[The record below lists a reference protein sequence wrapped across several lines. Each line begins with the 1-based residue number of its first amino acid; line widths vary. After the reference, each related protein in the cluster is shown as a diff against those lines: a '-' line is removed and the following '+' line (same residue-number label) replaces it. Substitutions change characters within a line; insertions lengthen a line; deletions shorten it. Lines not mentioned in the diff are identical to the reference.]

1 MSFVIAAAVK
11 NHSSSIL
18 IILLKVG
25 SMLIYAGIGLISA
38 ATIVLE
44 IALLR
49 LFAVQQFYHFA
60 FMAISLALL
69 GAGASGSLL
78 SIRRRPF
85 PASLMSLAFWITTLS
100 AYLVINYLPFDSFSI
115 AWDTRQ
121 LFYLAVYFLAAAV
134 PFFFAG
140 LLVGGE
146 LMAATQRQDN
156 HDDGRSSNQVYGAN
170 LIGSAAGALIS
181 LPVLAWVGG
190 EGAVILAAILGALA
204 GVCFSLPDLR
214 IQLVQHRARIT
225 LGLASGMILIS
236 LIILVLRPDFI
247 DQQLSPYKTLSVLSH
262 AFDATHV
269 LNEWDA
275 AARMDVIESSTIHI
289 MPGLSLSSPIGVPPQ
304 VGLTLDGDN
313 LMPITGIDPT
323 SAEAQQLASHL
334 PGGLVFELRPDART
348 LVLEAGTGMDVLIAL
363 AAGSPAITV
372 VEENALVINAVKDQY
387 GSFTGQLYNRDQV
400 EIINQSGRVYAR
412 QFGLSRDGG
421 KDAFD
426 VAIVALTDAHR
437 PVSSGAYSL
446 TEDYLYTVEAF
457 EDYLQTLNDEGVLVV
472 TRWLQTPPSESGR
485 TFGSILA
492 ALRAAGLDAR
502 QHLLAF
508 RTLRTMTIL
517 ASPQPFSE
525 RDIDIAGDYLA
536 RNGFDIVY
544 YPGVQIEDVN
554 QFNLLSAPEYYNLF
568 LNIIEDPEGTYESYR
583 FNIRPATD
591 NRPFFYHYFKW
602 SQTPEILASLGLT
615 WQPFGGSGYFVL
627 VALLILVS
635 LASVI
640 LIMGPLL
647 LMKGT
652 GSEPAEKIDVPN
664 WRLRVLVYFA
674 CLGLAYLFIEVPLA
688 QQFILILDQ
697 PVTALAIM
705 LFAVLFFSGIGSLT
719 VRRWRLSTGMIVL
732 VIGIALYPL
741 FLEPLFSLLLG
752 QSQGIRI
759 ILAILFI
766 APLGYLMGLPFA
778 AGLAIVEKR
787 QTALIPW
794 AWAINGSFSV
804 ISSVLAVMVALSL
817 GFSAVLWLG
826 AASYAVALLVF
837 YKLM

>member
-1 MSFVIAAAVK
+1 
-11 NHSSSIL
+11 
-18 IILLKVG
+18 
-25 SMLIYAGIGLISA
+25 MLIYAGIGLVSA
-38 ATIVLE
+38 ATILLE

-78 SIRRRPF
+78 SIRRRPY

-100 AYLVINYLPFDSFSI
+100 AYLVINFLPFDSFSI

-121 LFYLAVYFLAAAV
+121 LYYLAVYFLSAAV

-140 LLVGGE
+140 LIVGGE
-146 LMAATQRQDN
+146 LMAASQGQDN
-156 HDDGRSSNQVYGAN
+156 RADGRGSNQVYGVN

-181 LPVLAWVGG
+181 LPLLSWVGG
-190 EGAVILAAILGALA
+190 EGAVILAAVLGALS

-214 IQLVQHRARIT
+214 VQLVRNRARIT
-225 LGLASGMILIS
+225 LGLASGMVLIS
-236 LIILVLRPDFI
+236 LLILILRPDFI

-262 AFDATHV
+262 AFDANHV
-269 LNEWDA
+269 SREWDA
-275 AARMDVIESSTIHI
+275 TARMDVIESSTIHI

-323 SAEAQQLASHL
+323 SAEAQQLAAHL
-334 PGGLVFELRPDART
+334 PGGLAFELRPDAQT
-348 LVLEAGTGMDVLIAL
+348 LVLEAGTGMDVLVAL

-372 VEENALVINAVKDQY
+372 VEDNALVIDAVKDQY
-387 GSFTGQLYNRDQV
+387 GPFTGGLYDRAQV
-400 EIINQSGRVYAR
+400 EVINQSGRVYAR
-412 QFGLSRDGG
+412 QIGLSREGG
-421 KDAFD
+421 EDAFD

-437 PVSSGAYSL
+437 PVTSGAYSL

-457 EDYLQTLNDEGVLVV
+457 EDYLQTLNDDGLLVV
-472 TRWLQTPPSESGR
+472 SRWLQTPPSESGR
-485 TFGSILA
+485 IFGSMVA
-492 ALRAAGLDAR
+492 ALQNAGMDAR
-502 QHLLAF
+502 QHLIAF

-525 RDIDIAGDYLA
+525 TDIDVARNYLA
-536 RNGFDIVY
+536 RNGFDAVY

-554 QFNLLSAPEYYNLF
+554 QFNLLNEPEYHNLF
-568 LNIIEDPEGTYESYR
+568 LNILEDPEGTYENYR
-583 FNIRPATD
+583 FDIRPATD

-635 LASVI
+635 LASAI

-647 LMKGT
+647 IWKGR
-652 GSEPAEKIDVPN
+652 GVESGQKIDVPN
-664 WRLRVLVYFA
+664 WRLRVLIYFA

-705 LFAVLFFSGIGSLT
+705 LFAVLLLSGIGSLT
-719 VRRWRLSTGMIVL
+719 VKRWRLSTGMIIL
-732 VIGIALYPL
+732 VIGIAIYPL
-741 FLEPLFSLLLG
+741 ILEPISSLLLG

-759 ILAILFI
+759 ILAILLI

-778 AGLAIVEKR
+778 GGLNIVENR
-787 QTALIPW
+787 QTALVPW

>member
-1 MSFVIAAAVK
+1 
-11 NHSSSIL
+11 
-18 IILLKVG
+18 
-25 SMLIYAGIGLISA
+25 MLIYAGIGLVSA
-38 ATIVLE
+38 ATILLE

-78 SIRRRPF
+78 SIRRRPY

-100 AYLVINYLPFDSFSI
+100 AYLVINFLPFDSFSI

-121 LFYLAVYFLAAAV
+121 LYYLAVYFLAAAV

-140 LLVGGE
+140 LIVGGE
-146 LMAATQRQDN
+146 LMAASLGQDSRAG
-156 HDDGRSSNQVYGAN
+156 GRGSNQVYGVN

-181 LPVLAWVGG
+181 LPILSWVGG
-190 EGAVILAAILGALA
+190 EGAVILAALLGALS

-214 IQLVQHRARIT
+214 VQLARNRARIT
-225 LGLASGMILIS
+225 LGLANGMVLIS
-236 LIILVLRPDFI
+236 LFILILRPDFI

-262 AFDATHV
+262 AFDANHV
-269 LNEWDA
+269 SREWDA
-275 AARMDVIESSTIHI
+275 TARTDIIESSTIHI

-323 SAEAQQLASHL
+323 SAEAQQLAAHL
-334 PGGLVFELRPDART
+334 PGGLAFELRPDAKT

-363 AAGSPAITV
+363 AAGSPAVTV
-372 VEENALVINAVKDQY
+372 VEDNALVIDAVKDDY
-387 GSFTGQLYNRDQV
+387 GPFTGELFDRAQV
-400 EIINQSGRVYAR
+400 EVINQSGRVYAR
-412 QFGLSRDGG
+412 QIRLSREG
-421 KDAFD
+421 KEDAFD

-437 PVSSGAYSL
+437 PVTSGAYSL

-457 EDYLQTLNDEGVLVV
+457 EDYMQTLNDNGLLVV

-485 TFGSILA
+485 IFGSMVA
-492 ALRAAGLDAR
+492 ALKNADLDA
-502 QHLLAF
+502 QKHLIAF

-525 RDIDIAGDYLA
+525 TDMNVARDYLA
-536 RNGFDIVY
+536 RNGFDVVY

-554 QFNLLSAPEYYNLF
+554 QFNLLNEPEYHNLF
-568 LNIIEDPEGTYESYR
+568 LNILEDPEGTYEKYR
-583 FNIRPATD
+583 FDIRPVTD

-635 LASVI
+635 LASAI
-640 LIMGPLL
+640 LIVGPLL
-647 LMKGT
+647 FRKGR
-652 GSEPAEKIDVPN
+652 GGDQGQKNDVPN
-664 WRLRVLVYFA
+664 WRLRVLIYFA

-688 QQFILILDQ
+688 QQLILILDQ

-705 LFAVLFFSGIGSLT
+705 LFAVLLFSGIGSLT
-719 VRRWRLSTGMIVL
+719 VKRWSLSTGMIIL

-741 FLEPLFSLLLG
+741 LLKPLSSILLG
-752 QSQGIRI
+752 QSQAQRI
-759 ILAILFI
+759 ILTILLI

-778 AGLAIVEKR
+778 GGLNIVEKR
-787 QTALIPW
+787 QATLVPW